1 MAHNATSISL
11 LYASGTRWHVLPPQW
26 SWLASSAL
34 RGACL
39 RFHLPNLIGL
49 RKSLRNIFLHV
60 YSRRYTTLSYTNAVV
75 SVALRRETSPQ
86 TLIRRSERVR
96 TLIDPAILSIREPRR
111 VDIPRTS
118 RLPVTPGSQSPD
130 RRTIRV
136 RRAFHALAVISVHWV
151 TTWSIARAIRY
162 IKVKTF
168 FATMSSCLKLY
179 TPTNVVNRVLDL
191 NIAVGL
197 YAVVLVVLAD
207 LRGVFRAGARGKIFV
222 GAEGDGGRRR

>member
-1 MAHNATSISL
+1 MYRNVPFLTS
-11 LYASGTRWHVLPPQW
+11 V
-26 SWLASSAL
+26 
-34 RGACL
+34 
-39 RFHLPNLIGL
+39 
-49 RKSLRNIFLHV
+49 
-60 YSRRYTTLSYTNAVV
+60 YTTLSYTNAVV
-75 SVALRRETSPQ
+75 SAALCRETSPQ

-96 TLIDPAILSIREPRR
+96 TLVDPAILSIREPRR

-118 RLPVTPGSQSPD
+118 RLPVTPGSQSPN

-151 TTWSIARAIRY
+151 TTWSIAIRY
-162 IKVKTF
+162 MNAKTF

-179 TPTNVVNRVLDL
+179 TPTNVVDRVLDL

-207 LRGVFRAGARGKIFV
+207 LRGVFGAGARGKIFV